1 MTTAATGHRRAPS
14 RHSTSRAKAWR
25 DSRRPLP
32 IVTGGGLQTPHGDST
47 IPDGSPPAPTATFS
61 TALGASLS
69 LTTTDELI
77 VVTNFPSEGC
87 ILLLAWSFFVLGVDV
102 RGAHAAAA
110 AGLARVL
117 TSDAIVTANALNAL
131 LRLCSSLTGTVLSFL
146 AFAQAALRLFF

>member
-1 MTTAATGHRRAPS
+1 
-14 RHSTSRAKAWR
+14 
-25 DSRRPLP
+25 
-32 IVTGGGLQTPHGDST
+32 
-47 IPDGSPPAPTATFS
+47 
-61 TALGASLS
+61 
-69 LTTTDELI
+69 
-77 VVTNFPSEGC
+77 VTNFPSEGC

-146 AFAQAALRLFF
+146 AFAQAALRLFFYRNRKPKLKSRELVFSLILMKAIRKL